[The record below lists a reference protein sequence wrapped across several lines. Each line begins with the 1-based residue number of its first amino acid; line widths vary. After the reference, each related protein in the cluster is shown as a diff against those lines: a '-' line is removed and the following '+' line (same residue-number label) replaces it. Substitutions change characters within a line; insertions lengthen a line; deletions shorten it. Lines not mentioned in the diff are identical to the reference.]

1 MSRALRGSPKK
12 KHLENNYLIALT
24 KHSRLI
30 LKPFLESKL
39 IFTFLKNPKKSAFKN
54 ESKCIS
60 RALARLSKKKLQK
73 NCSTT
78 LLSVQTICKT
88 ILGKGSV
95 YD

>member
-1 MSRALRGSPKK
+1 MSRALRDSQKK
-12 KHLENNYLIALT
+12 KHWQNNYLTALI
-24 KHSRLI
+24 KHSRPI

-60 RALARLSKKKLQK
+60 RALARLSKKNLQK

-78 LLSVQTICKT
+78 LLSVQDQ
-88 ILGKGSV
+88 L
-95 YD
+95 